1 MATWK
6 ADVFVNSQVGRIRT
20 EVEAA
25 TFSGAKQQIYAKHG
39 DVSQISNLQQVRSSS
54 FSSGSG
60 SSDTSSSGML
70 LLIFI
75 AIALIINY
83 WYYILP
89 AAIIIGL
96 LWWFATK

>member
-1 MATWK
+1 MATWQ

-39 DVSQISNLQQVRSSS
+39 DVQQITNLQQVRSSS
-54 FSSGSG
+54 FSSGAG
-60 SSDTSSSGML
+60 SSDSSGGGML

-75 AIALIINY
+75 AIALIMNY

-89 AAIIIGL
+89 AAIVIGL

>member
-6 ADVFVNSQVGRIRT
+6 ADVFVNSQVGTIKT
-20 EVEAA
+20 EVQAA
-25 TFSGAKQQIYAKHG
+25 TFSGARQQIYAKHG
-39 DVSQISNLQQVRSSS
+39 DVQQICNLYEVRSSS
-54 FSSGSG
+54 FSSGS
-60 SSDTSSSGML
+60 SRSDNSGGAMM
-70 LLIFI
+70 IFI
-75 AIALIINY
+75 LIIIALIVNY

>member
-1 MATWK
+1 MATWQ
-6 ADVFVNSQVGRIRT
+6 ANVFVNSQVGRIRT
-20 EVEAA
+20 EVEA
-25 TFSGAKQQIYAKHG
+25 SSYEGARQQIYAKHG

-75 AIALIINY
+75 AIALIMNY

>member
-6 ADVFVNSQVGRIRT
+6 ADVFVNSQVGTIKT
-20 EVEAA
+20 EVQAA
-25 TFSGAKQQIYAKHG
+25 TFSGARQQIYAKHG
-39 DVSQISNLQQVRSSS
+39 DVQQICNLYEVRSSL

-75 AIALIINY
+75 AIALIMNY